1 MIIQTQNQRF
11 LIAFAAIA
19 ILVIGTFIGSYIAV
33 RSGGK
38 DIDAIIVSLNLT
50 AIGILLIIVSFILE
64 IREALQPNKNRM
76 RR

>member
-50 AIGILLIIVSFILE
+50 AIGILLIMVSFILE
-64 IREALQPNKNRM
+64 IREATLQPKKK